1 MAGRVGVGA
10 VLWQERAGGAIYV
23 HSLLKGSVAEMS
35 GIMPG
40 DQLMSVN
47 GAPVDKGWD
56 VVAVTHTLDGEWG
69 TKLELVLIGGAQGNR
84 QDKVYSVEL
93 VRT

>member
-1 MAGRVGVGA
+1 VAGRVGIGA
-10 VLWQERAGGAIYV
+10 VLWQEKAGGAIFV
-23 HSLLKGSVAEMS
+23 QSLVKGSVAELS

-40 DQLMSVN
+40 DQVLSAN

-56 VVAVTHTLDGEWG
+56 VVAVTHMLCGERG
-69 TKLELVLIGGAQGNR
+69 TKLKLELIGGAQGNR

-93 VRT
+93 VRS